1 MSTPVG
7 EPVIPV
13 GDGGTDPMMVRDE
26 VRHLLTTRYDLGE
39 VTEVWPISG
48 GYINWSFGARAVSG
62 DGESLYFVRKY
73 NRGTDGDAVRYE
85 HALIDQLVHRGFDKV
100 APVLRTGDEASFV
113 TLRDANDPHIDRYFA
128 VYGFL
133 PGETKY
139 SWCFDTDVT
148 ETELVNCARTLAE
161 YHAAVSDYAPGRD
174 RRPTPGAYQGNGT
187 LPPIMEHL
195 PILPPIYEALA
206 TGAEQ
211 NVFGR
216 YLRSKIDTVLRCV
229 RDATLHG
236 RRLEGM
242 PALVVHSDF
251 HAGNMKYQDGEVVA
265 LFDFDFA
272 RFDYRMFDIGHALHF
287 FCFSWAPEDDGQLW
301 AEKMV
306 RFVREYQAA
315 IREYPG
321 VGPMRP
327 AELANLIPF
336 LHAGNIFTL
345 DWDIRDYF
353 AEPGRDPDEY
363 LTYLQHNVR
372 LMETIDAKQD
382 EISRLVAA
390 AAK

>member
-1 MSTPVG
+1 M
-7 EPVIPV
+7 IPV
-13 GDGGTDPMMVRDE
+13 GDGGTDPRVVKDE
-26 VRHLLTTRYDLGE
+26 VRHVLTTRYGLGE
-39 VTEVWPISG
+39 VTDVWPISG
-48 GYINWSFGARAVSG
+48 GYINWSFGARATSG
-62 DGESLYFVRKY
+62 DEESQYFIRKY
-73 NRGTDGDAVRYE
+73 NRGTDGAAVRYE
-85 HALIDQLVHRGFDKV
+85 HSLIDHLVRQGFDKV
-100 APVLRTGDEASFV
+100 APVLRTEDDASFV
-113 TLRDANDPHIDRYFA
+113 ALCDAADPQTDRYFA

-148 ETELVNCARTLAE
+148 EKELVNCARTLAE
-161 YHAAVSDYAPGRD
+161 YHAAVSDYVPSLGS

-195 PILPPIYEALA
+195 SALPPVYAALA
-206 TGAEQ
+206 AEAEDD
-211 NVFGR
+211 VFGR
-216 YLRSKIDTVLRCV
+216 YLRSKIDTILRCV
-229 RDATLHG
+229 REATLPDD
-236 RRLEGM
+236 RLQGM
-242 PALVVHSDF
+242 PSLVVHSDF
-251 HAGNMKYQDGEVVA
+251 HAGNMKYDDGEVVA

-287 FCFSWAPEDDGQLW
+287 FCFSWATEDDGQLW
-301 AEKMV
+301 PEKLV

-315 IREYPG
+315 IKEYPG

-372 LMETIDAKQD
+372 LMETIDAQQD
-382 EISRLVAA
+382 EISSLVAA
-390 AAK
+390 TK